1 MLRLGIIGCGRV
13 TTMFHLRALEG
24 LEEVRL
30 VAVADSSEKRMTEV
44 RRACGAESGCL
55 DYHDLL
61 RSPNVDAVSVNTP
74 PRLHEQMTLEA
85 LEAGKHVL
93 CEKPLAQTV
102 EGCLRVKDLREMK
115 GLVVLPGHNYA
126 YSPSLIKIEEE
137 VRRGSIGDL
146 VRVEV
151 HFENNLK
158 GYGAQT
164 SFRTENNRGIVE
176 DIMPHILS
184 VTTGVAGRVAEVEE
198 VSWWCKS
205 FDVCD
210 NMEVRLR
217 TEHGVG
223 LDCSLSWTR
232 MIPTFRLDLY
242 GSKGS
247 LHTDLAINP
256 FSYTL
261 ETNEMRRKFKSRG
274 LDWYLDLVRFKH
286 PSFREQYRHLAKL
299 VDGTETPRITI
310 DDEITI
316 LETMERVSAQLPET
330 GKNPGRQVR

>member
-30 VAVADSSEKRMTEV
+30 VAVADSNEKRMMEV
-44 RRACGAESGCL
+44 RRACGAEAGCL

-74 PRLHEQMTLEA
+74 PRLHEQMTQEA

-102 EGCLRVKDLREMK
+102 EGCLRIKGLKEEK

-126 YSPSLIKIEEE
+126 YSPSLIQVEDE

-146 VRVEV
+146 ERMEV
-151 HFENNLK
+151 HFENNLR

-164 SFRTENNRGIVE
+164 SFRTETNRGIVE

-184 VTTGVAGRVAEVEE
+184 VTTGLAGRAAEVEE
-198 VSWWCKS
+198 VSWWCES
-205 FDVCD
+205 YEVCD
-210 NMEVRLR
+210 NMKVRLM
-217 TEHGVG
+217 TELGVRV
-223 LDCSLSWTR
+223 DCSLSWTR
-232 MIPTFRLDLY
+232 MIPTFKLDLY

-261 ETNEMRRKFKSRG
+261 ETEDGRRRFKSRG
-274 LDWYLDLVRFKH
+274 LGWYLDLVRFRH
-286 PSFREQYRHLAKL
+286 PSFREQYRHLARL
-299 VDGTETPRITI
+299 VEGTEAPRITI
-310 DDEITI
+310 DDEIAM
-316 LETMERVSAQLPET
+316 LETMERISSQLPEA
-330 GKNPGRQVR
+330 GKNPGRRGR